1 MNKKL
6 TRREQVRQETIEKI
20 LSIAREEMQDNG
32 VAALSLGVIA
42 RRLGMRTPSLYTYF
56 DSKSAIYDELFR
68 RGFLDFGRYMDER
81 PNQDGSLRDNL
92 LSAMSTYMRFAQ
104 ENPDLYQLMFQRP
117 VPGFIPS
124 EESMAV
130 SLARLD
136 TARSQFVD
144 IFNSDEISTNLPF
157 EEARDIYIA
166 LQHGLTELHLAN
178 NPDLP
183 VGDGRFGKL
192 INQAVDLVLSAWA
205 YDLEKSDNWEIK
217 NGNGSVN

>member
-1 MNKKL
+1 MTKSL
-6 TRREQVRQETIEKI
+6 TRREQVRQETIEQI
-20 LSIAREEMQDNG
+20 LAIAREEMQEHG

-42 RRLGMRTPSLYTYF
+42 RQLGMRTPSLYTYF
-56 DSKSAIYDELFR
+56 DSKNAIYDELFR
-68 RGFLDFGRYMDER
+68 RGFLEFGRYMDER
-81 PNQDGSLRDNL
+81 PNQDGPLRDNL
-92 LSAMSTYMRFAQ
+92 HSAMSTYMRFAQ

-117 VPGFIPS
+117 VPGFVPS

-136 TARSQFVD
+136 MARSQFVH
-144 IFNSDEISTNLPF
+144 IFNSNEIATKLPF

-183 VGDGRFGKL
+183 IGEGRFGKL
-192 INQAVDLVLSAWA
+192 IDQAVDFVLSAWRLKEA
-205 YDLEKSDNWEIK
+205 
-217 NGNGSVN
+217 